1 MNPIFNKIF
10 LWLVVFATALFIS
23 CEDSSEALS
32 EITKDRQEP
41 LGTAT
46 NIRLVYTDSLKIQAI
61 LTSPKHVDYTNL
73 SFRYAEFPEGLKVVF
88 FGESDQENEII
99 ADFGILYSDTKLI
112 GLRGN
117 VRLQSHNGSI
127 LVTDQLFWDA
137 ESEWLFTEK
146 PFTFENNDYN
156 FEALRLDTNK
166 EFTKFQTGSLIG
178 TITVSEQKDSL
189 DQQ

>member
-10 LWLVVFATALFIS
+10 LGLVVFATALFIS

-88 FGESDQENEII
+88 F
-99 ADFGILYSDTKLI
+99 
-112 GLRGN
+112 
-117 VRLQSHNGSI
+117 
-127 LVTDQLFWDA
+127 
-137 ESEWLFTEK
+137 
-146 PFTFENNDYN
+146 
-156 FEALRLDTNK
+156 
-166 EFTKFQTGSLIG
+166 
-178 TITVSEQKDSL
+178 
-189 DQQ
+189 